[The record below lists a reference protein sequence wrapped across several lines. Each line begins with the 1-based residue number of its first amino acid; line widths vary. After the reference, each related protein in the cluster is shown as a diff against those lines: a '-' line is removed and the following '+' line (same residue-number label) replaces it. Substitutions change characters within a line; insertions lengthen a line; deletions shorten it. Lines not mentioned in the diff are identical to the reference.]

1 MRRRIHFLLMAAPLM
16 ALFVLSG
23 ASAAAA
29 GQDDQLQRLHSA
41 LNMLDQEQR
50 AIYQQFQMVQALRRS
65 SPQPFYGATMLVV
78 PSGEIANYDEAVA
91 AQDRLIRRS
100 NELAEQASQLVTRYG
115 EIEEEKKPLQQQIL
129 RLTNGNK

>member
-1 MRRRIHFLLMAAPLM
+1 MRRRIQSLLMAFL
-16 ALFVLSG
+16 VLSS
-23 ASAAAA
+23 ASAVAA
-29 GQDDQLQRLHSA
+29 GQDDQLQRLQSA
-41 LNMLDQEQR
+41 LSMLDQEQQ

-65 SPQPFYGATMLVV
+65 TPQPPYGAMPPV

-115 EIEEEKKPLQQQIL
+115 EIEEEKKPLQQEIL
-129 RLTNGNK
+129 RLMNGKK